1 MPPEACS
8 TEETPM
14 LNAFDAPGARGTWRA
29 MVEGIT
35 LWIGLPG
42 AGAALCQ
49 RTRNR
54 ILPVS
59 GGWPARKTAIGAGT
73 GKPRRH
79 VHPSFFIERGSD
91 LPFPQIQGN
100 RMRGSGGKSP
110 RAEADFAI
118 RSIVSSYLESKS
130 SGKPS
135 SLPREA
141 SRPPIPLHMRLGQGW
156 AHHASR
162 TIKIFFIDRCSAW
175 PFPAFQEQ
183 SSRGGLGVQPPARGG
198 ICVTVWEI
206 RFGPCR
212 GASRPRPPRTC
223 DWCGDGQ
230 TSPAC
235 PSRFFYR

>member
-1 MPPEACS
+1 
-8 TEETPM
+8 M

-35 LWIGLPG
+35 LWIDLPG
-42 AGAALCQ
+42 AGTVLCQ
-49 RTRNR
+49 RTGNR
-54 ILPVS
+54 VLPVP

-91 LPFPQIQGN
+91 LPFPHIQGN

-162 TIKIFFIDRCSAW
+162 TIKIFSSIDAPPGPSPHFRSNPRA
-175 PFPAFQEQ
+175 
-183 SSRGGLGVQPPARGG
+183 GVWGCNPQ
-198 ICVTVWEI
+198 
-206 RFGPCR
+206 R
-212 GASRPRPPRTC
+212 GA
-223 DWCGDGQ
+223 G
-230 TSPAC
+230 
-235 PSRFFYR
+235 FV